1 MTASGRHQ
9 STPCWMS
16 AVPPSTAAAK
26 HTKAASL
33 FAILNSRV
41 DAEPTPGAGLDGAA
55 YMLLFHA

>member
-1 MTASGRHQ
+1 MSASGRHQ

-33 FAILNSRV
+33 SAILNSRV
-41 DAEPTPGAGLDGAA
+41 DAEPKPGAGLDGAA